1 MRGGKHIVFNF
12 WPFNLPNE
20 VPEGSVPLEVTH
32 HIEGGILSGYRW
44 IPNDQPDWSKDHSGD
59 FPLI

>member
-1 MRGGKHIVFNF
+1 VFNF

-20 VPEGSVPLEVTH
+20 VPAGSVPLEVTH